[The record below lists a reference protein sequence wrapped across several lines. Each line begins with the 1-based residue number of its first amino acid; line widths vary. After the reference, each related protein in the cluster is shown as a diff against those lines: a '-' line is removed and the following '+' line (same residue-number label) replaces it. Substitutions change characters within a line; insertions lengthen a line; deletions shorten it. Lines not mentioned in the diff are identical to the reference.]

1 MIYFKTYQ
9 KYIINNFLTTFGKI
23 FVIFLSLAFVLTIFE
38 EISFFKDI
46 EISFFVP
53 FFLTLLNVPS
63 VLYEIFPF
71 IFLIST
77 QFFFIKLSD
86 RHELIALKNFGLD
99 NTKVLKLVSL
109 TTFVIGILVVTIFYN
124 VSANMKFLYFEIK
137 NEYTK
142 DNKYLASITENGLW
156 IKDEINENINI
167 VNAEKIEENKIIN
180 VDILQFDR
188 NFNLSQII
196 YAKEINITN
205 DIWHIDNATLSR
217 YDSLE
222 KSINNLKFP
231 TNFNENERQVE
242 AILFQIF
249 LLLTCSN

>member
-1 MIYFKTYQ
+1 MIYLKTYQ

-77 QFFFIKLSD
+77 QFFFIKLAD
-86 RHELIALKNFGLD
+86 RHELMAFKNFGLD
-99 NTKVLKLVSL
+99 NTKVLKLISF
-109 TTFVIGILVVTIFYN
+109 TTLLMGILVIIIFYN
-124 VSANMKFLYFEIK
+124 ISANMKFLYLDIK

-142 DNKYLASITENGLW
+142 DNKYLAAITENGLW
-156 IKDEINENINI
+156 IKDEINDNINI
-167 VNAEKIEENKIIN
+167 INAEKIWN
-180 VDILQFDR
+180 
-188 NFNLSQII
+188 
-196 YAKEINITN
+196 TN
-205 DIWHIDNATLSR
+205 
-217 YDSLE
+217 
-222 KSINNLKFP
+222 
-231 TNFNENERQVE
+231 
-242 AILFQIF
+242 
-249 LLLTCSN
+249 